1 MRDVKFRVFNK
12 RDKNFDFNKI
22 VIEPK
27 IQTNIVDLTTSDT
40 SEIIFHQF
48 TGLTDKNDKE
58 IYEGDILK
66 IFTSLPYYVL
76 VAFRDGAFNMYDIR
90 KNRVYR
96 QHMAVLQTN
105 CIRPLAILNPA
116 YAKCA
121 EVVGNIFENP
131 ELLEN
136 AR

>member
-1 MRDVKFRVFNK
+1 MREIKFRIFNK
-12 RDKNFDFNKI
+12 RNKNFNFNKI
-22 VIEPK
+22 EIKPK
-27 IQTNIVDLTTSDT
+27 IETNILDFTTSND

-48 TGLTDKNDKE
+48 TGLTDKNNKE

-76 VAFRDGAFNMYDIR
+76 IAFRNGAFNMYDIR
-90 KNRVYR
+90 ENRVYT
-96 QHMAVLQTN
+96 QHMAVLQTD
-105 CIRPLAILNPA
+105 CIQPLSPLIPI

-121 EVVGNIFENP
+121 EVVGNVFENP